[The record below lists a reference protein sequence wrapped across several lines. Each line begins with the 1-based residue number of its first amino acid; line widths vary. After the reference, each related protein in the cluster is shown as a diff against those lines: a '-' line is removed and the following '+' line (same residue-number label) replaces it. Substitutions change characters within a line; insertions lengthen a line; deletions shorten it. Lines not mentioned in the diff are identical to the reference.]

1 MRIGL
6 ITVYV
11 NDQEQARR
19 FYTDVLGLRLKDDAP
34 YGATERWLTVGA
46 PEDAGGPELVLK
58 LADEPARAFQQANR
72 ERGQPALS
80 FTTADCQGEYER
92 LTARGVVFTLAPT
105 RMEYGGTDA
114 VFDDGC
120 GNLVNL
126 HQA

>member
-6 ITVYV
+6 TTVYV
-11 NDQEQARR
+11 DDQEPARR
-19 FYTDVLGLRLKDDAP
+19 FSTDVLGLRLKDDVP
-34 YGATERWLTVGA
+34 YDATERWLTVA
-46 PEDAGGPELVLK
+46 SPEDPAGPELVLK

-72 ERGQPALS
+72 ERGQPVLS
-80 FTTADCQGEYER
+80 FATADCQREYDR
-92 LTARGVVFTLAPT
+92 LTARGVEFTLAPT
-105 RMEYGGTDA
+105 RMAYGGTDA

>member
-11 NDQEQARR
+11 DDQEQARR

-34 YGATERWLTVGA
+34 YGATERWLAVVA
-46 PEDAGGPELVLK
+46 PEDAAGPELVLK
-58 LADEPARAFQQANR
+58 LADEPARAFQRANR

-80 FTTADCQGEYER
+80 FATADCQREYER

-105 RMEYGGTDA
+105 RMAYGGTDA